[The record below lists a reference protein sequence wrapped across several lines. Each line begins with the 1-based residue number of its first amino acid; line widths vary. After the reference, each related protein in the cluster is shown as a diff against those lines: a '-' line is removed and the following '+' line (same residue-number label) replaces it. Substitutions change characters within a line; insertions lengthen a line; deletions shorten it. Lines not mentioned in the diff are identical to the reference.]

1 MRFVLYF
8 ALLSAAVMGIKERKA
23 KEKEDLKQL
32 ILDAALELLER
43 EGFDGLSIRKI
54 AERIEYAPATI
65 YLYYRDKDQLLFEL
79 HNVGFAR
86 FMAKMSE
93 CLVEPTAAE
102 RLRVMGQKYIEFAL
116 DNPQL
121 YHLMMVE
128 REPIKEENLINFDG
142 WEHGYK
148 SLDLLRGQLAQ
159 AQAEGSLH
167 TDNLDISTIVFWSAV
182 HGTSMLYLSERL
194 NMMPDEVRRP
204 MLMAAND
211 HFYQLVFGHRPT
223 VTSTN

>member
-1 MRFVLYF
+1 
-8 ALLSAAVMGIKERKA
+8 MGIKERKA
-23 KEKEDLKQL
+23 KEKEHLRQL

-43 EGFDGLSIRKI
+43 DGLAGLSVRKI
-54 AERIEYAPATI
+54 AERIEYAPATL

-93 CLVEPTAAE
+93 CLVMPTAAE

-116 DNPQL
+116 ENPQL

-128 REPIKEENLINFDG
+128 REPINEENLANFDG

-148 SLDLLRGQLAQ
+148 SLDLLRGQLAE

-167 TDNLDISTIVFWSAV
+167 TDNLDITTMVFWSAV
-182 HGTSMLYLSERL
+182 HGISMLYLSDRMS
-194 NMMPDEVRRP
+194 MMPEEVRKP
-204 MLMAAND
+204 TLMAAND
-211 HFYQLVFGHRPT
+211 HFYQLVFSHMPIGQ
-223 VTSTN
+223 TSSD